1 MLIAH
6 LIHNSAT
13 CDPHPCLA
21 VACWTKILWTL
32 RYYQIKF
39 TVLTGYCMTLNK
51 STLNKNILNKIILNK
66 STLTLIKKPLTLI
79 KKCSPLSSGWVSGC
93 HPAAGPALPF
103 SRSEDFS
110 ALWVRMFSFWS
121 FPRWISWRWDFSV
134 LWVQEKCFE
143 SFVILIIFQMD
154 QLPFSRSED
163 FSALWVLEKS
173 ENVLSLLTSVRVL
186 EKSVVILIISQIDRV
201 KLRVREICH
210 CCFKR
215 VFNWWYLKRITHLF
229 TVVFLM
235 LVFSDVLKLLVFW
248 PTPGSRC
255 ERREPSRQLFR
266 SSLYNSCK
274 RKALIILYFSARKKT
289 TWLYVHLGFGLLN
302 ILCVADGLRKKGW
315 NTFPDATFWWNISQK
330 FWWNISQNICL
341 NFSFLLV

>member
-1 MLIAH
+1 M
-6 LIHNSAT
+6 
-13 CDPHPCLA
+13 
-21 VACWTKILWTL
+21 TK
-32 RYYQIKF
+32 K
-39 TVLTGYCMTLNK
+39 
-51 STLNKNILNKIILNK
+51 
-66 STLTLIKKPLTLI
+66 TLTLIKKPLTLI
-79 KKCSPLSSGWVSGC
+79 KNCSPLSSGWVSGC

-215 VFNWWYLKRITHLF
+215 VFNCWYLKRITHLF

-235 LVFSDVLKLLVFW
+235 FVFSDVLKLLVFW

-274 RKALIILYFSARKKT
+274 RKALIILYFWAKKTT

-315 NTFPDATFWWNISQK
+315 NTFPDAMFWWNISQNC
-330 FWWNISQNICL
+330 WWNISQNICL

>member
-1 MLIAH
+1 M
-6 LIHNSAT
+6 
-13 CDPHPCLA
+13 
-21 VACWTKILWTL
+21 TK
-32 RYYQIKF
+32 K
-39 TVLTGYCMTLNK
+39 
-51 STLNKNILNKIILNK
+51 
-66 STLTLIKKPLTLI
+66 TLTLIKKPLTLI

-110 ALWVRMFSFWS
+110 ALWV
-121 FPRWISWRWDFSV
+121 
-134 LWVQEKCFE
+134 
-143 SFVILIIFQMD
+143 
-154 QLPFSRSED
+154 
-163 FSALWVLEKS
+163 LEKS
-173 ENVLSLLTSVRVL
+173 ENVLSLLTSVRGL

-274 RKALIILYFSARKKT
+274 RKALIIIYFWAKKKHNLCSSRLRIVKHSLCGR
-289 TWLYVHLGFGLLN
+289 WAPQKGMEYISRRHVLVKYISKYLVKHISKYPSKFFIPSGLANCEIFCFVLVYK
-302 ILCVADGLRKKGW
+302 I
-315 NTFPDATFWWNISQK
+315 
-330 FWWNISQNICL
+330 
-341 NFSFLLV
+341 NFVP